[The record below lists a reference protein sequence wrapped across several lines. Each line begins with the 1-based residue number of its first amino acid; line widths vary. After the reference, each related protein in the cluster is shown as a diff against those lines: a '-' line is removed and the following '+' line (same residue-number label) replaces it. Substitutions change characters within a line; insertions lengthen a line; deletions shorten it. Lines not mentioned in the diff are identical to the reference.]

1 MLVMQMNT
9 LNGANKAAV
18 LVCMRKRQ
26 IKERKLSARVVGGA
40 LPVHAIGSFI
50 VNAAN
55 FRSNGNVKQYFRYV
69 HTRIKHNSF
78 RYEFES

>member
-18 LVCMRKRQ
+18 LVYTERQ